1 MELKQEVSFLGVFSL
16 ATGSMISSGIFILP
30 ALAFAESGP
39 ASSISYLLA
48 GILALLGVQSIIEL
62 STAMPKAGGDYYFI
76 NRSLG
81 PLIGTVSGLLGWIA
95 ISLKSA
101 FAVYGISEVVY
112 IFTGFPVLITG
123 AIITIFFVVLNI
135 VGVKE
140 ATRLQI
146 VLVFFLLLL
155 MIFFVVVG
163 FPKIDYS
170 HFKPFA
176 PNGYNKIL
184 YTSGFVF
191 VSFGGLLKVANIA
204 EEVKDPKKNIPLG
217 MIASVIVVTILYA
230 FTVFITT
237 GVLTSTEFVDSVTP
251 IADAAMKSVG
261 NGGYIAITIAASLAF
276 ITTAN
281 AGLLAASRY
290 PLSLSR
296 DGLLPEIFCKTSKKG
311 DMPIVSIIIT
321 GIIIFSSLLIS
332 LDSLVKAASTV
343 ILTSYVLTNVS
354 VIVLREG
361 NLANYKPSYKSPLY
375 PFVQL
380 LSIVVFTYFI
390 FELGSNSTGLSLFFI
405 FCCFLVYFFYG
416 RKHFSG
422 DYAILHVIKR
432 MMDKRIIGDLLEDE
446 LREIVINRDN
456 IEQDDFDEL
465 VKEATVFD
473 IDHSINFDSLLSIT
487 VSDIATRV
495 NLDEAEIYKRFTERQ
510 AELNTALTPFI
521 AVPHIVTD
529 DNSKM
534 FLTLVRCKEGIKFS
548 DDEES
553 VKAAFL
559 FGGPYKMRTFHLKIL
574 SSIAE
579 IASEDNFPDMWM
591 NAKNEEDL
599 KNLFI
604 MNSRKR

>member
-30 ALAFAESGP
+30 ALAFANCGP
-39 ASSISYLLA
+39 ASSIAYLLA
-48 GILALLGVQSIIEL
+48 GILALIGVQSIIEL

-101 FAVYGISEVVY
+101 FAVFGISEV
-112 IFTGFPVLITG
+112 IFMFTGIPVLISG
-123 AIITIFFVVLNI
+123 ALITLFFVILNI

-146 VLVFFLLLL
+146 VLVFFLLIL
-155 MIFFVVVG
+155 MIFFVIIG
-163 FPKIDYS
+163 IPKIDVS

-176 PNGYNKIL
+176 PKGYEKIL
-184 YTSGFVF
+184 YTAGFVF

-217 MIASVIVVTILYA
+217 MIASVIVVSILY
-230 FTVFITT
+230 TLSVTITT
-237 GVLTSTEFVDSVTP
+237 GILTGDEFVNSLSP
-251 IADAAMKSVG
+251 IADAARKSAG
-261 NGGYIAITIAASLAF
+261 NAGFIAITIAASLAF

-290 PLSLSR
+290 PLSLAR
-296 DGLLPEIFCKTSKKG
+296 DGLLPEVFKKTNKKG
-311 DMPIVSIIIT
+311 DVPIVA
-321 GIIIFSSLLIS
+321 IIFTGLIIYFSLFIS
-332 LDSLVKAASTV
+332 LDNLVKAASTV

-354 VIVLREG
+354 VIVLRES
-361 NLANYKPSYKSPLY
+361 NLANYKPSYKSPFY

-380 LSIVVFTYFI
+380 VSIVVFSYFI
-390 FELGSNSTGLSLFFI
+390 IDLGSNSTSLSLIFI
-405 FCCFLVYFFYG
+405 FFCFLMYYFYG

-432 MMDKRIIGDLLEDE
+432 MMDQRIIDDFLEDE

-465 VKEATVFD
+465 VKQAVV
-473 IDHSINFDSLLSIT
+473 IDVDHKIDFNSLLSIT
-487 VSDIATRV
+487 VSDIAKQI
-495 NLDEAEIYKRFTERQ
+495 NLSESEIYKRFTERQ
-510 AELNTALTPFI
+510 DELNTALTPFI
-521 AVPHIVTD
+521 AVPHIITD

-534 FLTLVRCKEGIKFS
+534 FLVLVRCKEGIKFS
-548 DDEES
+548 EDEDS

-559 FGGPYKMRTFHLKIL
+559 FGGPYEMRTFHLKIL

-579 IASEDNFPDMWM
+579 IASEENFPDMWM
-591 NAKNEEDL
+591 AAKNEEDL
-599 KNLFI
+599 KNLFV

>member
-30 ALAFAESGP
+30 SLAFINSGP
-39 ASSISYLLA
+39 ASSISYFLA
-48 GILALLGVQSIIEL
+48 GILALIGVQSIIEL

-81 PLIGTVSGLLGWIA
+81 PMIGTISGLLGWVA

-101 FAVYGISEVVY
+101 FAVFGISEV
-112 IFTGFPVLITG
+112 IFLFTGTPVLITG
-123 AIITIFFVVLNI
+123 ALITLFFVLLNI
-135 VGVKE
+135 FGVKE

-155 MIFFVVVG
+155 MLFFVIIG
-163 FPKIDYS
+163 IPKIDTS
-170 HFKPFA
+170 HFTPFA

-217 MIASVIVVTILYA
+217 MITSVIVVTILYA
-230 FTVFITT
+230 FSVIITT
-237 GVLTSTEFVDSVTP
+237 GVLTSNEFSTSLTP
-251 IADAAMKSVG
+251 IADAANKII
-261 NGGYIAITIAASLAF
+261 GYPGFIVITIAASLAF

-290 PLSLSR
+290 PLSLAR
-296 DGLLPEIFCKTSKKG
+296 DGLLPKVFCKTSKKG
-311 DMPIVSIIIT
+311 TVPIVSIIVT
-321 GIIIFSSLLIS
+321 GFIIFSSLLIP

-343 ILTSYVLTNVS
+343 ILTSYVLTNLS
-354 VIVLREG
+354 VIVLRESH
-361 NLANYKPSYKSPLY
+361 LANYKPSYISPLY
-375 PFVQL
+375 PYVQI
-380 LSIVVFTYFI
+380 LSIIVFSYFI
-390 FELGSNSTGLSLFFI
+390 IQLGTNTMSLSLLFLFL
-405 FCCFLVYFFYG
+405 CFMVYLFYG

-422 DYAILHVIKR
+422 DFAIIHVIKR
-432 MMDKRIIGDLLEDE
+432 MMDERITENFLEDE

-456 IEQDDFDEL
+456 IEQDDFDTL
-465 VKEATVFD
+465 VKQAKVYD

-487 VSDIATRV
+487 VEDIARQV
-495 NLDEAEIYKRFTERQ
+495 NLDEAEIYRRFNERQ
-510 AELNTALTPFI
+510 AELSTALTPFI
-521 AVPHIVTD
+521 AVPHIITD
-529 DNSKM
+529 DDSKM

-548 DDEES
+548 DDEDS

-559 FGGPYKMRTFHLKIL
+559 FGGPYDMRTFHLKIL

-579 IASEDNFPDMWM
+579 IASEENFPDMWM
-591 NAKNEEDL
+591 AAKNEDDL
-599 KNLFI
+599 KNLFVL
-604 MNSRKR
+604 NSRKR

>member
-30 ALAFAESGP
+30 SLAFINSGP
-39 ASSISYLLA
+39 AASISYFLA
-48 GILALLGVQSIIEL
+48 GILALIGVQSIIEL

-81 PLIGTVSGLLGWIA
+81 PMIGTISGLLGWVA

-101 FAVYGISEVVY
+101 FAVFGISEV
-112 IFTGFPVLITG
+112 IFLFTGTPVLISG
-123 AIITIFFVVLNI
+123 ALITLFFVLLNI
-135 VGVKE
+135 FGVKE

-155 MIFFVVVG
+155 MTFFVIIG
-163 FPKIDYS
+163 LPKIDTS
-170 HFKPFA
+170 HFTPFA

-217 MIASVIVVTILYA
+217 MITSVIVVTILYA
-230 FTVFITT
+230 LSVIITT
-237 GVLTSTEFVDSVTP
+237 GILTSNEFASSLTP
-251 IADAAMKSVG
+251 IADAANKII
-261 NGGYIAITIAASLAF
+261 GYPGFIVITIAASLAF

-290 PLSLSR
+290 PLSLAR
-296 DGLLPEIFCKTSKKG
+296 DGLLPKIFCKTSKKG
-311 DMPIVSIIIT
+311 TVPIVSIFVT
-321 GIIIFSSLLIS
+321 GVIIFSSLLIP

-343 ILTSYVLTNVS
+343 ILTSYVLTNLS
-354 VIVLREG
+354 VIVLRESR
-361 NLANYKPSYKSPLY
+361 LANYKPSYKSPFY
-375 PFVQL
+375 PYVQI
-380 LSIVVFTYFI
+380 LSIIVFSYFI
-390 FELGSNSTGLSLFFI
+390 IQLGTNTMGLSLLFLFL
-405 FCCFLVYFFYG
+405 CFMVYLFYG

-422 DYAILHVIKR
+422 DFAIIHVIKR
-432 MMDKRIIGDLLEDE
+432 MMDERITENFLEDE

-456 IEQDDFDEL
+456 IEQDDFDIL
-465 VKEATVFD
+465 VKQAKVYD

-487 VSDIATRV
+487 VEDIARQV
-495 NLDEAEIYKRFTERQ
+495 NLDEAEIYKRFNERQ
-510 AELNTALTPFI
+510 AELSTALTPFI
-521 AVPHIVTD
+521 AVPHIITD
-529 DNSKM
+529 DDSSM

-548 DDEES
+548 DDEDS

-579 IASEDNFPDMWM
+579 IASEENFPDMWM
-591 NAKNEEDL
+591 AAKNENDL
-599 KNLFI
+599 KNLFVL
-604 MNSRKR
+604 NSRKR

>member
-30 ALAFAESGP
+30 SLAFINSGP
-39 ASSISYLLA
+39 AASISYFLA
-48 GILALLGVQSIIEL
+48 GILALIGVQSIIEL

-81 PLIGTVSGLLGWIA
+81 PMIGTISGLLGWVA

-101 FAVYGISEVVY
+101 FAVFGISEV
-112 IFTGFPVLITG
+112 IFLFTGTPVLISG
-123 AIITIFFVVLNI
+123 ALITLFFVLLNI
-135 VGVKE
+135 FGVKE

-155 MIFFVVVG
+155 MTFFVIIG
-163 FPKIDYS
+163 LPKIDTS
-170 HFKPFA
+170 HFTPFA

-217 MIASVIVVTILYA
+217 MITSVIVVTILYA
-230 FTVFITT
+230 LSVIITT
-237 GVLTSTEFVDSVTP
+237 GILTSNEFTSSLTP
-251 IADAAMKSVG
+251 IADAANKII
-261 NGGYIAITIAASLAF
+261 GYPGFIVITIAASLAF

-290 PLSLSR
+290 PLSLAR
-296 DGLLPEIFCKTSKKG
+296 DGLLPKIFCKTSKKG
-311 DMPIVSIIIT
+311 TVPIVSIFVT
-321 GIIIFSSLLIS
+321 GVIIFSSLLIP

-343 ILTSYVLTNVS
+343 ILTSYVLTNLS
-354 VIVLREG
+354 VIVLRESR
-361 NLANYKPSYKSPLY
+361 LANYKPSYKSPFY
-375 PFVQL
+375 PYVQI
-380 LSIVVFTYFI
+380 LSIIVFSYFI
-390 FELGSNSTGLSLFFI
+390 IQLGTNTMGLSLLFLFL
-405 FCCFLVYFFYG
+405 CFMVYLFYG

-422 DYAILHVIKR
+422 DFAIIHVIKR
-432 MMDKRIIGDLLEDE
+432 MMDERITENFLEDE

-456 IEQDDFDEL
+456 IEQDDFDIL
-465 VKEATVFD
+465 VKQAKVYD

-487 VSDIATRV
+487 VEDIARQV
-495 NLDEAEIYKRFTERQ
+495 NLDEAEIYKRFNERQ
-510 AELNTALTPFI
+510 AELSTALTPFI
-521 AVPHIVTD
+521 AVPHIITD
-529 DNSKM
+529 DDSSM

-548 DDEES
+548 DDEDS

-579 IASEDNFPDMWM
+579 IASEENFPDMWM
-591 NAKNEEDL
+591 AAKNENDL
-599 KNLFI
+599 KNLFVL
-604 MNSRKR
+604 NSRKR

>member
-237 GVLTSTEFVDSVTP
+237 GILTNAEFVDSVTP

-311 DMPIVSIIIT
+311 DMPIFSIIIT

-361 NLANYKPSYKSPLY
+361 NLANYKPSYRSPLY

-390 FELGSNSTGLSLFFI
+390 FELGSNSTGLSLFFV

-548 DDEES
+548 DEEDS

-591 NAKNEEDL
+591 NANNEEDL

>member
-510 AELNTALTPFI
+510 SELNTALTPFI

>member
-176 PNGYNKIL
+176 PKGYNKIL

-237 GVLTSTEFVDSVTP
+237 GVLTSAEFVDSVTP

>member
-39 ASSISYLLA
+39 ASSLSYLLA

-163 FPKIDYS
+163 IPKIDYS

-237 GVLTSTEFVDSVTP
+237 GILTNAEFVDSVTP

>member
-1 MELKQEVSFLGVFSL
+1 MELKQEVGFLGVFSI

-30 ALAFAESGP
+30 ALAFANSGP

-48 GILALLGVQSIIEL
+48 GILALIGVQSMIEL

-101 FAVYGISEVVY
+101 FAVFGISEV
-112 IFTGFPVLITG
+112 IFMLSGFPILISG
-123 AIITIFFVVLNI
+123 AIITLFFVLLNI

-140 ATRLQI
+140 AARLQI
-146 VLVFFLLLL
+146 LLVFFLLLL
-155 MIFFVVVG
+155 MIFFIITGV
-163 FPKIDYS
+163 PKIDTS

-184 YTSGFVF
+184 YTTGFVF
-191 VSFGGLLKVANIA
+191 VSFGGLLKAANIA
-204 EEVKDPKKNIPLG
+204 EEVKNPKKNIPLG
-217 MIASVIVVTILYA
+217 MILSIIVVTILYT
-230 FTVFITT
+230 FSVIITT
-237 GVLTSTEFVDSVTP
+237 GVLTSNEFVNSLAP
-251 IADAAMKSVG
+251 IADAAKKSIG
-261 NGGYIAITIAASLAF
+261 NVGYIAITIAASLAF

-281 AGLLAASRY
+281 AGILAASRY

-296 DGLLPEIFCKTSKKG
+296 DGLLPKFFGKTNKAG
-311 DMPIVSIIIT
+311 DVPIVAILVT
-321 GIIIFSSLLIS
+321 GVIIFFSLLIS
-332 LDSLVKAASTV
+332 LDSLVKTASTV
-343 ILTSYVLTNVS
+343 ILTSYVLTNIS
-354 VIVLREG
+354 VIVLRES
-361 NLANYKPSYKSPLY
+361 NLANYKPSYKSSLY

-380 LSIVVFTYFI
+380 ISIIIFTYFI
-390 FELGSNSTGLSLFFI
+390 IDLGSNTTSISLFFV
-405 FCCFLVYFFYG
+405 FLCFLVYLFYG

-432 MMDKRIIGDLLEDE
+432 MMDERITKEFLEEE

-456 IEQDDFDEL
+456 IEQDDFDML
-465 VKEATVFD
+465 VKQAKVFD
-473 IDHSINFDSLLSIT
+473 IDYSINFESLLSIT
-487 VSDIATRV
+487 VGDIAKRV
-495 NLDEAEIYKRFTERQ
+495 NLNEAEIYKRFNERQ
-510 AELNTALTPFI
+510 NDLTTALTPFI
-521 AVPHIVTD
+521 AVPHIITD

-534 FLTLVRCKEGIKFS
+534 FLALVRCKDGIKFS
-548 DDEES
+548 EEEDS

-559 FGGPYKMRTFHLKIL
+559 FGGPYNMRTFHLKIL

-579 IASEDNFPDMWM
+579 IASEEDFPKKWLE
-591 NAKNEEDL
+591 AKNEEEL

>member
-30 ALAFAESGP
+30 ALAFSYGGP
-39 ASSISYLLA
+39 SSSVAYLLA
-48 GILALLGVQSIIEL
+48 GILALIGVQSIIEL
-62 STAMPKAGGDYYFI
+62 STAMPKAGGDYFFI

-81 PLIGTVSGLLGWIA
+81 PIIGTVSGLLGWLA

-101 FAVYGISEVVY
+101 FAVYGISEV
-112 IFTGFPVLITG
+112 IFMFTGFPVLISS
-123 AIITIFFVVLNI
+123 ALIIIFFILLNI
-135 VGVKE
+135 IGVKE

-155 MIFFVVVG
+155 MIFFIIVG
-163 FPKIDYS
+163 VPKIQIAN
-170 HFKPFA
+170 FKPFA

-184 YTSGFVF
+184 YTAGFVF

-204 EEVKDPKKNIPLG
+204 EEVKNPKKNLPLG
-217 MIASVIVVTILYA
+217 MIASVVVVTILYA
-230 FTVFITT
+230 FTVVITT
-237 GVLTSTEFVDSVTP
+237 GVLSSDEFINSLAP
-251 IADAAMKSVG
+251 IADAAKKSIG
-261 NGGYIAITIAASLAF
+261 MPGYIAITVAASLAF

-296 DGLLPEIFCKTSKKG
+296 DGLLPKFFRISNKKG
-311 DMPIVSIIIT
+311 DVPIVSILIT
-321 GIIIFSSLLIS
+321 GLIIFSSLLIS
-332 LDSLVKAASTV
+332 LNSLVKAASTV
-343 ILTSYVLTNVS
+343 ILTSYVLTNIS
-354 VIVLREG
+354 VIVLRESH
-361 NLANYKPSYKSPLY
+361 LANYKPSYKSPFY
-375 PFVQL
+375 PYVQL
-380 LSIVVFTYFI
+380 ISIIVFTYFI
-390 FELGSNSTGLSLFFI
+390 IDLGANSTGLSLLFLFG
-405 FCCFLVYFFYG
+405 CFLVYLFYG

-432 MMDKRIIGDLLEDE
+432 MMDERITKDFLEDE

-456 IEQDDFDEL
+456 IEQDDFDQL
-465 VKEATVFD
+465 VKQAAVFD
-473 IDHSINFDSLLSIT
+473 IDYSINFDSLLSIT
-487 VSDIATRV
+487 IEEIAKKI
-495 NLDEAEIYKRFTERQ
+495 NLDEAEIYKRFYDRQ

-529 DNSKM
+529 DKSEM
-534 FLTLVRCKEGIKFS
+534 FLVLVRCKEGIKFS
-548 DDEES
+548 EEEDS

-559 FGGPYKMRTFHLKIL
+559 FGGPYNMRTFHLKIL

-579 IASEDNFPDMWM
+579 IASEEDFPQMWLE
-591 NAKNEEDL
+591 AKNEEEL

>member
-39 ASSISYLLA
+39 ASSLSYLLA

-81 PLIGTVSGLLGWIA
+81 PLIGTVSGLLGWVA

-237 GVLTSTEFVDSVTP
+237 GILTSTEFVDSVTP

-380 LSIVVFTYFI
+380 LSIVIFTYFI

-487 VSDIATRV
+487 ISDIAIRV

-548 DDEES
+548 DDEDS